1 LEDEDDDSQRKEI
14 NVAIMPPVNSCQDL
28 TDEEPD
34 DEENATF
41 ENLPVSQLRAE
52 DVWEDDDDI
61 PLGLLQV
68 ATSKKYN
75 WMDSDSR
82 SKVSSL
88 QFFFYD
94 AVFEMFVTFSNQ
106 YASHKNKVG
115 NIHKEVMKFFRI
127 L

>member
-1 LEDEDDDSQRKEI
+1 LEDEDDDSQRKEF

-82 SKVSSL
+82 SKVTSL
-88 QFFFYD
+88 QIFFLRCG
-94 AVFEMFVTFSNQ
+94 V
-106 YASHKNKVG
+106 
-115 NIHKEVMKFFRI
+115 
-127 L
+127 

>member
-1 LEDEDDDSQRKEI
+1 VNNSIYSCCSRCTAFYSTPLTDDDSQRKEI

-68 ATSKKYN
+68 ATRKKYN
-75 WMDSDSR
+75 WMDSDHR
-82 SKVSSL
+82 SKVTSL
-88 QFFFYD
+88 QIFFLRCG
-94 AVFEMFVTFSNQ
+94 V
-106 YASHKNKVG
+106 
-115 NIHKEVMKFFRI
+115 
-127 L
+127 

>member
-1 LEDEDDDSQRKEI
+1 MKFNVLVLGQYADKVLLKKNYTGLTLNELLSYLEDEDDDSQRKEF

-68 ATSKKYN
+68 ATSK
-75 WMDSDSR
+75 
-82 SKVSSL
+82 VTSL
-88 QFFFYD
+88 QIFFLRCG
-94 AVFEMFVTFSNQ
+94 V
-106 YASHKNKVG
+106 
-115 NIHKEVMKFFRI
+115 
-127 L
+127 

>member
-1 LEDEDDDSQRKEI
+1 
-14 NVAIMPPVNSCQDL
+14 MPPVNSCQDL

-68 ATSKKYN
+68 ATRKKYN

-82 SKVSSL
+82 SKVTSL
-88 QFFFYD
+88 QFFFFTMRCLKCLLHLATNMLRAKIRSVIYI
-94 AVFEMFVTFSNQ
+94 
-106 YASHKNKVG
+106 KK
-115 NIHKEVMKFFRI
+115 R
-127 L
+127 